1 MAIDAIDHASMTS
14 ETPKKTPAQKS
25 EKAPTSRKRTAR
37 RPRRGAAG
45 TAKKQPPGG
54 DSSNLPVT
62 DQAQPADGS
71 TSDAPKGL
79 PTQVD
84 VASIR
89 SAPAREEPSTAE
101 AQSAQ
106 DVPTATRGAAPRR
119 RGRRG
124 GRRRRA
130 QTASPA
136 QQETDQPPASATT
149 SPPADPSTE
158 DTSDKTAPRD
168 EDAVKNPTASAKSVA
183 TKKEPAEAKPRRKAT
198 RSRRGKAASAT
209 ATEDAPSP
217 KARAT
222 PSRSEPTEFKDF
234 EIDHPKLNVP
244 GSRAMV
250 INVSGDDECRIAIL
264 HEGRLEELF
273 IERATT
279 QSLVGNIYKG
289 TVVNVESSIQAVFV
303 DFGLPK
309 QGFLH
314 ISDVQPQYFPNH
326 AEVEEVGRK
335 IPRHRRPPIQ
345 KCFRR
350 GQEVIVQIIK
360 QGFGTKGPT
369 LTTYFSIPGQFLV
382 MLPGMSR
389 HGVSR
394 KIEDDEA
401 RRRMRDLL
409 NELDLPSGIGF
420 IMRTAGL
427 DQTKRELQRDLNY
440 LLRLWK
446 TVGDRIKR
454 LASPIEVYQESDLI
468 TRTLRD
474 IYTSDFTRLIVDDAE
489 AAKRASDFMSIA
501 TPRAKPTI
509 EIYSGREPLFHGLGI
524 EQEIERISARQVPLP
539 SGGSLVIDTTE
550 AMVTIDVNSGRYR
563 RPDDAEETAVVTNV
577 EAAAE
582 IARQLRLRDLG
593 GLIVCDFIDMRLDRN
608 KRAVERALRDA
619 LKIHKER
626 ARVLRMSAFGL
637 IEITRQRQGPS
648 IKQNSYLDC
657 PHCRGSGLVKMPE
670 SQILDVMRTIQLA
683 AHNDQ
688 VCRVI
693 VTVASDVAFQVLN
706 RKRAEIHRVELETGK
721 VIVVRGD
728 PHLIADQIECVGED
742 ERGQTI
748 KIRSSELD
756 VFGAKRR

>member
-1 MAIDAIDHASMTS
+1 MTS
-14 ETPKKTPAQKS
+14 ETPKKTPAPKS
-25 EKAPTSRKRTAR
+25 GKAPARRKRTAR
-37 RPRRGAAG
+37 RPRRRAAG
-45 TAKKQPPGG
+45 TVEKQPPGA
-54 DSSNLPVT
+54 DSSNPSAA
-62 DQAQPADGS
+62 DQAQPADAS
-71 TSDAPKGL
+71 TSDAPRDL
-79 PTQVD
+79 LTQVD

-101 AQSAQ
+101 AQSA
-106 DVPTATRGAAPRR
+106 PSAARGGAPRR

-130 QTASPA
+130 QTASSA
-136 QQETDQPPASATT
+136 QQETGQPTASTPT
-149 SPPADPSTE
+149 STPADPST
-158 DTSDKTAPRD
+158 DNTADKTALPA
-168 EDAVKNPTASAKSVA
+168 EDAVKNPTDPAKSRA
-183 TKKEPAEAKPRRKAT
+183 TKKEPAEAKPRRKAK
-198 RSRRGKAASAT
+198 RSRRGKAAPAP
-209 ATEDAPSP
+209 EDKPAP
-217 KARAT
+217 KGRAA
-222 PSRSEPTEFKDF
+222 PAKSDPTEFMDF

-314 ISDVQPQYFPNH
+314 ISDVQPQYFPNYTG
-326 AEVEEVGRK
+326 VEEVGRK

-446 TVGDRIKR
+446 TVGERINR
-454 LASPIEVYQESDLI
+454 LPSPIEVYQESDLI

-501 TPRAKPTI
+501 APRAKPTI

-563 RPDDAEETAVVTNV
+563 RPDDAEETALVTNV

-683 AHNDQ
+683 AHNEQ
-688 VCRVI
+688 VCRVV

-706 RKRAEIHRVELETGK
+706 RKRAEIHRIELETGK

-756 VFGAKRR
+756 VFGAKKR

>member
-1 MAIDAIDHASMTS
+1 MAIDGIVHVFMTS
-14 ETPKKTPAQKS
+14 ETSK
-25 EKAPTSRKRTAR
+25 KAPARKSGGAATRRKRTAR
-37 RPRRGAAG
+37 RPRRRADG
-45 TAKKQPPGG
+45 TAQKHPPGG
-54 DSSNLPVT
+54 DSSNLPIT
-62 DQAQPADGS
+62 DQAQPV
-71 TSDAPKGL
+71 DASKDL

-84 VASIR
+84 LASIR
-89 SAPAREEPSTAE
+89 SASAGEEHSTAA
-101 AQSAQ
+101 AQPAPS
-106 DVPTATRGAAPRR
+106 ATRGAAPRR

-130 QTASPA
+130 QAGSPV
-136 QQETDQPPASATT
+136 QQETDQPPT
-149 SPPADPSTE
+149 STPAGPSTE
-158 DTSDKTAPRD
+158 DAGDKTAPQA
-168 EDAVKNPTASAKSVA
+168 EHALTVPTASAKSKA
-183 TKKEPAEAKPRRKAT
+183 TGKEQEGTTPRRKAKRT
-198 RSRRGKAASAT
+198 RRRKAAAAPEDTPSAKGRT
-209 ATEDAPSP
+209 
-217 KARAT
+217 T
-222 PSRSEPTEFKDF
+222 PSRSEPTEFMDF
-234 EIDHPKLNVP
+234 EIDRPKLNVP

-326 AEVEEVGRK
+326 AAVEEVGRK

-350 GQEVIVQIIK
+350 GQEVIVQITK

-409 NELDLPSGIGF
+409 NELELPSGIGF

-446 TVGDRIKR
+446 TVGERIKR
-454 LASPIEVYQESDLI
+454 LPSPIEVYQESDLI

-563 RPDDAEETAVVTNV
+563 RPDDAEETALVTNV

-683 AHNDQ
+683 AHNEQ

-706 RKRAEIHRVELETGK
+706 RKRAEIHRIELETGK

-748 KIRSSELD
+748 TIRSSELE
-756 VFGAKRR
+756 VFGAKR